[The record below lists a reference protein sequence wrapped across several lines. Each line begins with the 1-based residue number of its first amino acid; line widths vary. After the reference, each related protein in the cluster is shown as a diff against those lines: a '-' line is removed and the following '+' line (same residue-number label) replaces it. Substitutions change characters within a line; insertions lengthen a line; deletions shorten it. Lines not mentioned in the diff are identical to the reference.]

1 MLFSLEKGI
10 FFCYKRSSPLLSGKD
25 VSTLDDILSSV
36 PERTVRQG
44 GPFTPAV
51 LPPSSRKICETKG
64 ASKMDYKT
72 AVLTGKSFIEENL
85 LEDLSPYTIASAAGY
100 SVFHYCRLFRECTG
114 ESLMGYV
121 RRLRL
126 VLSVREIEQGRP
138 LSDIAV
144 KYGFETV
151 SGFSRAYKR
160 QFGSF
165 PVSRKTA

>member
-1 MLFSLEKGI
+1 
-10 FFCYKRSSPLLSGKD
+10 
-25 VSTLDDILSSV
+25 
-36 PERTVRQG
+36 
-44 GPFTPAV
+44 
-51 LPPSSRKICETKG
+51 
-64 ASKMDYKT
+64 MDYRT
-72 AVLTGKSFIEENL
+72 AVLTGKRYIEENL
-85 LEDLSPYTIASAAGY
+85 LEDLSPYSIASAASY

-126 VLSVREIEQGRP
+126 ARSERELEQGKP

-160 QFGSF
+160 QFGCF
-165 PVSRKTA
+165 PTLKKTA

>member
-1 MLFSLEKGI
+1 
-10 FFCYKRSSPLLSGKD
+10 
-25 VSTLDDILSSV
+25 
-36 PERTVRQG
+36 
-44 GPFTPAV
+44 
-51 LPPSSRKICETKG
+51 
-64 ASKMDYKT
+64 MDYKT

-165 PVSRKTA
+165 PPPERPLEIREKPWNFPRFRHRFLLTKSAPAVIIKRLSGV